1 MMAQPPRGP
10 RIFRTDDS
18 RLLQSDNSLADEGSA
33 DEAVGERPA
42 EQVQSSAMLRLMRLR
57 RIGWGT
63 IFFSA
68 LGGLV
73 SIALGIWVTNFVTDL
88 FARSGWLGYLAL
100 TLAALAAL
108 AALIIILRELLG
120 FLRLGRI
127 ASIRLSAQDAL
138 DLKDKKQAEATTRS
152 LEALFSART
161 EMKSGVRQMARHRRE
176 VLEADELLTLAEREL
191 MRPLDREA
199 RRLISTSVRRVAL
212 ITAVSPSA
220 IVDVV
225 FVAME
230 NLAMVRRLATLYGG
244 RPGFLGS
251 LKLARLVLG
260 HIALTGGVA
269 LGEDLIQQLVGHGL
283 TAKLSTRLGEGV
295 INGAFTGRIG
305 ISAIDLCRPLPFI
318 EAERPRLR
326 NFIAEL
332 RRVQP
337 ESANSDAAASSSP
350 SDAR

>member
-1 MMAQPPRGP
+1 MISQAPRGP
-10 RIFRTDDS
+10 RIFRPDDS
-18 RLLQSDNSLADEGSA
+18 RLVQAEDTFTDEGAGHETGSDA
-33 DEAVGERPA
+33 RSMPA
-42 EQVQSSAMLRLMRLR
+42 PSTAMLSLMRLR

-63 IFFSA
+63 ILFSA

-73 SIALGIWVTNFVTDL
+73 SIGISIWITNFIADL
-88 FARSGWLGYLAL
+88 FARSGWLGYAALILAAI
-100 TLAALAAL
+100 AALAAF
-108 AALIIILRELLG
+108 IIILRELLG
-120 FLRLGRI
+120 FFRLGRI
-127 ASIRLSAQDAL
+127 ASIRLSAQNAL
-138 DLKDKKQAEATTRS
+138 DLGDKKQAEQTSKS
-152 LEALFSART
+152 LEALFSARSDIR
-161 EMKSGVRQMARHRRE
+161 SGVKQMARHRRE
-176 VLEADELLTLAEREL
+176 VLEPDELLTLAEREL

-199 RRLISTSVRRVAL
+199 RRLISASVRRVAL

-230 NLAMVRRLATLYGG
+230 NLAMLRRLAALYGG

-269 LGEDLIQQLVGHGL
+269 LGEDVIQQLIGHGL
-283 TAKLSTRLGEGV
+283 TAKLSARLGEG
-295 INGAFTGRIG
+295 IMNGAFTGRIG

-326 NFIAEL
+326 NFVAEL

-337 ESANSDAAASSSP
+337 TADKAESTATVSP
-350 SDAR
+350 SDER